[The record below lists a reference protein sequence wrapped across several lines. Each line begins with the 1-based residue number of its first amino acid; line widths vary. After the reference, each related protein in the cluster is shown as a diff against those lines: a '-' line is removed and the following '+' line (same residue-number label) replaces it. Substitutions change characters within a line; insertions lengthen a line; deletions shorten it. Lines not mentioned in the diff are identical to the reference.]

1 MASCCCEIAGSFLR
15 ENKNKKADI
24 ICTSEFKKELIKEE
38 TKKIKLLHFEN
49 NRVTLHRNKLL
60 KDEKE
65 FFIYHCISVA
75 G

>member
-1 MASCCCEIAGSFLR
+1 MASCCCEIAGSF
-15 ENKNKKADI
+15 
-24 ICTSEFKKELIKEE
+24 FKEE

-49 NRVTLHRNKLL
+49 IRVTLHRNKLL